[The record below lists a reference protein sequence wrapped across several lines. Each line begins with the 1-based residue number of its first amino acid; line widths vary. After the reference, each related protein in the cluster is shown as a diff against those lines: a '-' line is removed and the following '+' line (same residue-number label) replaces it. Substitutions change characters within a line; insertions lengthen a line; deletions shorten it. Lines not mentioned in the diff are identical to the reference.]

1 VDHNLLVVRFY
12 VINIK
17 HVPNNVMLFKE
28 KRDANRSLMIDPVST
43 LDQRM
48 NRCTKVLHSV
58 WFVLITSILIT
69 HIIIIMNFV

>member
-1 VDHNLLVVRFY
+1 
-12 VINIK
+12 
-17 HVPNNVMLFKE
+17 MLFKE

-43 LDQRM
+43 LGQRM
-48 NRCTKVLHSV
+48 NRCTKILHSV